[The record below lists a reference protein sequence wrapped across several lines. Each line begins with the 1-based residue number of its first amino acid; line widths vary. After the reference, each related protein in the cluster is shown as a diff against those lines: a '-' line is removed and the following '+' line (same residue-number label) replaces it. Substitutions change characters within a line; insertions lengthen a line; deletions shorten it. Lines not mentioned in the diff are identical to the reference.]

1 MFWSLLKIVLFVAL
15 VGAAAWGAGM
25 LLEAD
30 GGVRVSIA
38 DTEFTLGPLVAV
50 ISLVVLVLAVW
61 LALKITGLIVA
72 FLRFLNGDETAITRY
87 FARNRERRGYDAL
100 ADGVMALASGEGRLA
115 LAKAS
120 KAERFLKR
128 PDLTT
133 LLTAQAAEMS
143 GDKARAET
151 AYKRLLQDERTRF
164 VGVRGIMIQKLG
176 EGDTD
181 TALKLAEKAFAI
193 KPKHEET
200 QDALLTLQAGA
211 GDWSG
216 ARRTLGAKLRHGTLP
231 RDLHKRRDAVLAL
244 SEARDFFKD
253 AKLTEARDA
262 AIAANRLSP
271 DLVPAAIMA
280 SDSYVEQGKPKY
292 ATRVIRKAW
301 EAAPHPDLAAAFAR
315 IAPDETPVERIKR
328 FRSLSN
334 THRDHPQTKMLEA
347 ELHIAAED
355 FPAARKALGDLVETD
370 PATRSLTIMAAVER
384 GSGADDAVIKGWLAR
399 ALSAP
404 RDPQWVCE
412 KCHKAHAE
420 WHPVCDGCNGFDT
433 FAWTRLPEAA
443 TAMVTGAEML
453 PLIVGQPEP
462 EVDAIVDEAPEI
474 TDATVIDEATS
485 PQPPP
490 TDGPKVDDQPE
501 AEPGPIANADA
512 PPPDYEILQTDEA
525 VSDRTAKKE
534 TT

>member
-1 MFWSLLKIVLFVAL
+1 MFWSLLKIFLFVVL

-25 LLEAD
+25 LLEAE

-38 DTEFTLGPLVAV
+38 ETEFTLGPLVSV

-61 LALKITGLIVA
+61 LALKIVGLIVA

-87 FARNRERRGYDAL
+87 FARNRERRGYDAM
-100 ADGVMALASGEGRLA
+100 AEGMMALASGDGRLA

-143 GDKARAET
+143 GDKVRAET
-151 AYKRLLQDERTRF
+151 AYKRLLQDDRTRF
-164 VGVRGIMIQKLG
+164 VGVRGIMLQKLG
-176 EGDTD
+176 EGDTN

-216 ARRTLGAKLRHGTLP
+216 ARRTLGAKLRHGSLP
-231 RDLHKRRDAVLAL
+231 RDVHKRRDAVLAL
-244 SEARDFFKD
+244 SEARDFTEDGKSI
-253 AKLTEARDA
+253 EARDA

-271 DLVPAAIMA
+271 DLVPAAVIA
-280 SDSYVEQGKPKY
+280 SDSYVEQSKPKY

-301 EAAPHPDLAAAFAR
+301 DAAPHPDLAAAFAR
-315 IAPDETPVERIKR
+315 ISPDENPTGRIKR
-328 FRSLSN
+328 FKSLTN
-334 THRDHPQTKMLEA
+334 LHHEHPQTKMLEA
-347 ELHIAAED
+347 ELQIAAED
-355 FPAARKALGDLVETD
+355 FPAARKALGNLVETD
-370 PATRSLTIMAAVER
+370 PTARSLTIMAAIER

-399 ALSAP
+399 ALTAP

-412 KCHKAHAE
+412 KCHKAHGV
-420 WHPVCDGCNGFDT
+420 WHPVCDSCDGFDT
-433 FAWTRLPEAA
+433 LAWTRPPEAA
-443 TAMVTGAEML
+443 SAMVTGAEML
-453 PLIVGQPEP
+453 PLIVGQAEP
-462 EVDAIVDEAPEI
+462 ETDIIAEETLDTPE
-474 TDATVIDEATS
+474 ATVIDHAPS
-485 PQPPP
+485 PELPADDAIVESQP
-490 TDGPKVDDQPE
+490 K
-501 AEPGPIANADA
+501 AEPAPIANADA
-512 PPPDYEILQTDEA
+512 PPPDYEILEPDEA
-525 VSDRTAKKE
+525 ARDRTPKKE